1 MRKLRKKKEKTKVMR
16 SKESISNKMEI
27 RTKESKRL
35 KRRDMSDKLEKKQL
49 KNFLIPTQQIVQMNF
64 QSKIIWRMDW
74 KDSRSKSKETIIIQE
89 NIWLIK
95 ISSILIKQDWI
106 LRLKIMTKRNKN
118 RIRLILRMPRLRSCQ
133 EFPQILQLGHQ
144 VAEWMMSLKI

>member
-89 NIWLIK
+89 NI
-95 ISSILIKQDWI
+95 
-106 LRLKIMTKRNKN
+106 
-118 RIRLILRMPRLRSCQ
+118 
-133 EFPQILQLGHQ
+133 
-144 VAEWMMSLKI
+144 